1 MDLTKSQE
9 FFNPVQV
16 GERCHIIGCGSV
28 GSTVA
33 ELLARL
39 GLTKISLYDFD
50 TVSAHNLANQMFF
63 NSDIKRDKVDA
74 VKDLVVAINPDAE
87 PNIEI
92 HKEGYT
98 LSTRLS
104 GYVFLCVDN
113 IDLRREIV
121 TKNKLNHSIKAMF
134 DFRTTLKTMQ
144 CYAADWSNPKM
155 IDNFLKTM
163 DFSHEEAT
171 AATPRTAC
179 GVELGVAPTIR
190 VGTSFGVA
198 NFINFV
204 LTKQMKTLMDIDIFN
219 FEIDAY

>member
-9 FFNPVQV
+9 FFNPTQV
-16 GERCHIIGCGSV
+16 SERCHIIGCGSV

-92 HKEGYT
+92 HKEGCT
-98 LSTRLS
+98 SSTRLS

-113 IDLRREIV
+113 IDLRREIA

-144 CYAADWSNPKM
+144 CYAADWSNPKT
-155 IDNFLKTM
+155 IENFLKTM

-171 AATPRTAC
+171 ASTPRTAC

-190 VGTSFGVA
+190 VGTSFGIA

>member
-16 GERCHIIGCGSV
+16 NERCHIIGCGSV

-33 ELLARL
+33 ELLTRL

-74 VKDLVVAINPDAE
+74 VRDLIVAINPDAV
-87 PNIEI
+87 PNIEV

-98 LSTRLS
+98 PSTRLN

-113 IDLRREIV
+113 IDLRREIA
-121 TKNKLNHSIKAMF
+121 TKNRLNHSIKAMF

-144 CYAADWSNPKM
+144 CYAAEWSNPKM
-155 IDNFLKTM
+155 IENFLKTM

-171 AATPRTAC
+171 ASTPRTAC
-179 GVELGVAPTIR
+179 GVDLGVAPTIR